1 MNIEAQVHFQ
11 TAVPNISVA
20 IGSTRELLPSEIL
33 NADSTDYLIGG
44 ALTLRNGR
52 IDKYLFEEGYC
63 QARKYVRNYSQDN
76 FTFCYYDRDHLGN
89 VRQVREANGGSDG
102 RVIQTLNYYPFGAQ
116 LCDSTTD
123 SNVQNHKYN
132 GKEFDGMHGLNTYDY
147 GARQYNPVTARWDR
161 MDPLCEKYYSISP
174 YAYCGNNPVMLVDLD
189 GKEWTYVK
197 DSNGNI
203 IINVALNFSISEN
216 WTSEQIS
223 EYKNAISSQFN
234 NMLSEASSGTVSGT
248 ITFYE
253 GNSSILQSLSL
264 GAFVDNTFGG
274 HTEYF
279 ASSVN
284 LYGKDGGVRAISSV
298 ASDAIHEMLH
308 TLRLGHPFE
317 VTQTADTE
325 LKRIDSKNF
334 ASTPSTDE
342 NIVNNIMSYP
352 MIRVDGKSG
361 DNQNHLTNGQLNFML
376 KEISLQNKGY
386 GFFNYNKAFNNEQ
399 NTGIYKEYYENYW
412 NNWPGTPVKN
422 Q

>member
-1 MNIEAQVHFQ
+1 
-11 TAVPNISVA
+11 
-20 IGSTRELLPSEIL
+20 
-33 NADSTDYLIGG
+33 
-44 ALTLRNGR
+44 
-52 IDKYLFEEGYC
+52 
-63 QARKYVRNYSQDN
+63 
-76 FTFCYYDRDHLGN
+76 
-89 VRQVREANGGSDG
+89 
-102 RVIQTLNYYPFGAQ
+102 
-116 LCDSTTD
+116 
-123 SNVQNHKYN
+123 
-132 GKEFDGMHGLNTYDY
+132 
-147 GARQYNPVTARWDR
+147 
-161 MDPLCEKYYSISP
+161 
-174 YAYCGNNPVMLVDLD
+174 MLVDLD

-203 IINVALNFSISEN
+203 IINVALNFSISGN

-284 LYGKDGGVRAISSV
+284 LYGKNGGVRAISSV